1 MNDHTL
7 SIGPLM
13 KAARKFK
20 KLNQADVANAIGC
33 SQSALSKMEHNLLVP
48 SAPQWFLFSRF
59 TAIPPESLEIGF
71 IDRHFEVKFNDHE
84 VSKGFKIPKRYR
96 HFRAQKI
103 REVYPFLRLLEK
115 SELSELGQ
123 FVAES
128 ELDREF
134 FLDFDNL
141 INFQLILDSF
151 QFLVKVGKASD
162 QHLRELVAQ
171 QDDIYWDHFGVE
183 WKKLSRPLELLR
195 EFSKEQV
202 FFQADFDL
210 KIELQ
215 DSGILVNYVP
225 ASHLKEFQKS
235 IDPKLVE
242 LLNKYRQFSLE
253 HLLEREL
260 GQKLTVKRQDD
271 NRSSFGSQFFIAA

>member
-115 SELSELGQ
+115 NELSELGQ

-151 QFLVKVGKASD
+151 QFLLKVGKASD

-215 DSGILVNYVP
+215 DSGILVNYLP
-225 ASHLKEFQKS
+225 AAHLKEFQKS
-235 IDPKLVE
+235 VDPKLVE

-260 GQKLTVKRQDD
+260 GQKFAVKRQDD
-271 NRSSFGSQFFIAA
+271 NRGSFGSQFLVAA